1 MFSAT
6 LRTLVINCNG
16 VAKKKAAL
24 TNLVKH
30 TDPDIFIMNET
41 ELSSSVNSTEFL
53 PQGYIGFRKDRAG
66 KKGGGVMI
74 ATKESFVVVDVE
86 INDVKGEVVWVK
98 ILLKGNNPLY
108 KGSFY
113 RTPSDNTTYQ
123 LDELEK
129 SLNHIS
135 ERCRN
140 KPNATIFLGGDFNAR
155 EIDWQIG
162 STAPGAKQGK
172 ICERVLEILG
182 LNLLEQQVREWTREN
197 SILDL
202 FCTKKPGLVKSCYS
216 IPGISDH
223 EVVLTDCDVRAQIT
237 KKVPRKIFQWSRAN
251 WDHLRK
257 ITSEF
262 KDKFL
267 SDYSTKSVNE
277 NYNSLC
283 AHINSI
289 LDEHVP
295 SKMSKPPQSLPWFN
309 SSLKRMCRKKQRLFN
324 AATRTHK
331 KAQWDRYRA
340 HKKDTLKAVGRS
352 RWSYINDI
360 LQFGLDNNDSKPFW
374 CYVRS
379 QRQDSL
385 GVSALK
391 EGGTLYSDVKTKA
404 EILSRQFCSVF
415 TREDQQEVTKLYGP
429 NYPSID

>member
-1 MFSAT
+1 M
-6 LRTLVINCNG
+6 
-16 VAKKKAAL
+16 
-24 TNLVKH
+24 
-30 TDPDIFIMNET
+30 
-41 ELSSSVNSTEFL
+41 
-53 PQGYIGFRKDRAG
+53 
-66 KKGGGVMI
+66 
-74 ATKESFVVVDVE
+74 
-86 INDVKGEVVWVK
+86 
-98 ILLKGNNPLY
+98 
-108 KGSFY
+108 GSFY
-113 RTPSDNTTYQ
+113 RTPSDNTTYP

-140 KPNATIFLGGDFNAR
+140 NPNATIFLGGDFNAR

-182 LNLLEQQVREWTREN
+182 LNLLEQQVREWTREKC
-197 SILDL
+197 ILDL
-202 FCTKKPGLVKSCYS
+202 VCTKKPGLVKSCYS

-237 KKVPRKIFQWSRAN
+237 KKVLRKIFQWSRAN

-277 NYNSLC
+277 NYNALC
-283 AHINSI
+283 AHINFI

-295 SKMSKPPQSLPWFN
+295 FKMAKPRQSSPWFN

-324 AATRTHK
+324 AAKRTHK
-331 KAQWDRYRA
+331 KAHWDRYRA
-340 HKKDTLKAVGRS
+340 HKKDTLKAIRRS

-429 NYPSID
+429 NYPSIDKIVINEKGVFNLLNGLNVSKASGPDQILCKVLKELACELAPILTCVFRQSLNTGSLPDLWTKAYVAPVFKKGSRCQPEN

>member
-1 MFSAT
+1 MVPIVTFCIHPRHLLICLDRFTIPTVSQSQHLYWFRQPRVFRRLT
-6 LRTLVINCNG
+6 WLLSYRVI
-16 VAKKKAAL
+16 V
-24 TNLVKH
+24 
-30 TDPDIFIMNET
+30 
-41 ELSSSVNSTEFL
+41 
-53 PQGYIGFRKDRAG
+53 R
-66 KKGGGVMI
+66 
-74 ATKESFVVVDVE
+74 
-86 INDVKGEVVWVK
+86 
-98 ILLKGNNPLY
+98 
-108 KGSFY
+108 
-113 RTPSDNTTYQ
+113 SDQSLYQ

-135 ERCRN
+135 EKCRN
-140 KPNATIFLGGDFNAR
+140 NPSATIFLGGDFNAR

-182 LNLLEQQVREWTREN
+182 LNLLEQQVREWTREK

-202 FCTKKPGLVKSCYS
+202 FCTNKPGLVKSCYS

-223 EVVLTDCDVRAQIT
+223 EVVLADCDVRAQIT

-295 SKMSKPPQSLPWFN
+295 SKMSKPRQSSPWFN

-324 AATRTHK
+324 AAKRTHK
-331 KAQWDRYRA
+331 KPTGTGIKLTRKTPLRHY
-340 HKKDTLKAVGRS
+340 
-352 RWSYINDI
+352 
-360 LQFGLDNNDSKPFW
+360 
-374 CYVRS
+374 
-379 QRQDSL
+379 
-385 GVSALK
+385 
-391 EGGTLYSDVKTKA
+391 EGPAGH
-404 EILSRQFCSVF
+404 I
-415 TREDQQEVTKLYGP
+415 
-429 NYPSID
+429 